1 MIVIVMGVTGTG
13 KSTIAKAL
21 AERTGW
27 TFAEG
32 DDYHSAAN
40 VAKMKSGV
48 PLNDSDRAPWLAA
61 LHDVLLGWQA
71 DGKSGVMT
79 CSALKQSY
87 RETLGDG
94 MEPAYF
100 RFILLEVPKQVLI
113 DRLRH
118 RPGHFMNPALLDSQ
132 LATLEVTADL
142 VRVNADQPPANT
154 VDDILKQLGAQAA
167 ELTTTAEKKGT

>member
-21 AERTGW
+21 AARTGW
-27 TFAEG
+27 PFAEG

-48 PLNDSDRAPWLAA
+48 PLNDTDRAPWLAA

-71 DGKSGVMT
+71 CGESGVMT
-79 CSALKQSY
+79 CSALKRSY

-94 MEPAYF
+94 MDAEHF
-100 RFILLEVPKQVLI
+100 RFILLDVPKQVLA

-132 LATLEVTADL
+132 LATLEVSADL
-142 VRVNADQPPANT
+142 VRIDANRSPADT
-154 VDDILKQLGAQAA
+154 VDDILRQLGVQAA
-167 ELTTTAEKKGT
+167 EFTAATEKKGT